1 MSFSKEG
8 RSLNGCF
15 FLGGVEGKIIMEGRL
30 QLCRVLGRYLLGG
43 ALVEVPRRGLRLGLG
58 LRMLQTE
65 CRS

>member
-1 MSFSKEG
+1 M
-8 RSLNGCF
+8 R
-15 FLGGVEGKIIMEGRL
+15 IIMEGRL

-43 ALVEVPRRGLRLGLG
+43 ALVEVPRKGLRLGLG